1 MNINTASSRVLDLG
15 EVLSDTFAVIGRSFV
30 VLANVA
36 VMLIAIPAVIRI
48 AGVALTPV
56 SPAFSILSAIGALAT
71 GVGTLLAY
79 AVIFQVVMR
88 GLHGQ
93 SASTDGLFKVALR
106 KFWPM
111 LGFVMLLVLGF
122 LLLALLL
129 VVPRLIFGLAAPVA
143 TAIAT
148 VCAMLLLIVPAIM
161 LGLAWSVAL
170 PAIVLEDCGV
180 FASFGR
186 SAALTRGKRWSIFL
200 LSFLVGLV
208 WVIIELVLFAV
219 FGGFHSLVS
228 REPSLTNTVLTSLLS
243 VISIPFGAVLTT
255 ALFDQLRGR
264 EGYGAE
270 AVAEVFA

>member
-1 MNINTASSRVLDLG
+1 MSINTASTKVLDIG

-36 VMLIAIPAVIRI
+36 VMLIAIPAVVRI
-48 AGVALTPV
+48 AGVGLTPV
-56 SPAFSILSAIGALAT
+56 SPAFSILTAIGLLAT
-71 GVGTLLAY
+71 GVGVLLAY
-79 AVIFQVVMR
+79 AVIFQIAMR
-88 GLHGQ
+88 SLHDP
-93 SASTDGLFKVALR
+93 SASADGVFTVALR

-122 LLLALLL
+122 FLLALLL
-129 VVPRLIFGLAAPVA
+129 FVPRLIFGLAGPAE

-148 VCAMLLLIVPAIM
+148 LCALLLMIVPAIM
-161 LGLAWSVAL
+161 LGLAWSVAM
-170 PAIVLEDCGV
+170 PAIVLENCGV

-200 LSFLVGLV
+200 LYFLVSLV
-208 WVIIELVLFAV
+208 TVIIELVLFAI
-219 FGGFHSLVS
+219 FGGFHGLIS

-243 VISIPFGAVLTT
+243 VISIPFGAVLNT